1 MTYWR
6 RLITHAVTSLFSSP
20 LRSALALLGI
30 VIGSAAVIAMVN
42 IGHNAKQAML
52 KQFEGMGAQSTTID
66 YQQGAETSVAA
77 LLDLRDHL
85 YRSIPGLEI
94 IAATSTG
101 NGRLRHRGESAFAS
115 VVGATDELFAIL
127 DPRLRAGRLT
137 ADLDGDTPHAM
148 LGWKLYQ
155 DFRQQGI
162 YLGVGDIVVFDDT
175 PVMLVGVLEDFPHN
189 SFLSPTPINNSL
201 IAPLES
207 LRRLNQD
214 TSRWRLTAVRAKG
227 VDYELVQAQLGS
239 ELRRLLPQT
248 RVRIS
253 SPEQLIENIE
263 KQTRILT
270 LTLGAI
276 GGVSLLV
283 GGIGV
288 MNIMLVSVS
297 ERRREIGLRM
307 AIGARVT
314 DIKLQFLTEALILC
328 LAGGCVGLLFGIATA
343 FGATQYFGHP
353 FELSMASVVLG
364 VGVSTLVGL
373 FFGYHPAAAAAKLD
387 PVDTLYGD

>member
-1 MTYWR
+1 MSYWR
-6 RLITHAVTSLFSSP
+6 RLIVHAATSLVSSP

-52 KQFEGMGAQSTTID
+52 KQFEGMGAQSTTIE
-66 YQQGAETSVAA
+66 YQDGPIVSVAA
-77 LLDLRDHL
+77 LLDLRGHL
-85 YRSIPGLEI
+85 HQSVSGLEI
-94 IAATSTG
+94 IAATSAG
-101 NGRLRHRGESAFAS
+101 NGTLRHRGQSANAF
-115 VVGATDELFAIL
+115 VLGATDDFFAIL

-137 ADLDGDTPHAM
+137 ADLDGDEPYAV
-148 LGWKLYQ
+148 LGWQLYQ

-162 YLGVGDIVVFDDT
+162 YLGVGDVVVIDRTPVIVV
-175 PVMLVGVLEDFPHN
+175 GILEDQPR
-189 SFLSPTPINNSL
+189 SLLLPSPINNSL

-207 LRRLNQD
+207 LRRLGQD
-214 TSRWRLTAVRAKG
+214 TSRWRLMAVRAEG
-227 VDYELVQAQLGS
+227 VDYRVVQEQLER
-239 ELRRLLPQT
+239 ELRRLLPQAL
-248 RVRIS
+248 VRIS

-263 KQTRILT
+263 KQTRLLT

-307 AIGARVT
+307 AIGARVA

-328 LAGGCVGLLFGIATA
+328 LAGGCVGLVVGIATA

>member
-1 MTYWR
+1 MSYWR
-6 RLITHAVTSLFSSP
+6 RLIAHAVTSLFSSP

-42 IGHNAKQAML
+42 IGHNATQAVL
-52 KQFEGMGAQSTTID
+52 KQFEGMGAQSTSIE
-66 YQQGAETSVAA
+66 YQDGATVTVAT
-77 LLDLRDHL
+77 LLDLRGHL
-85 YRSIPGLEI
+85 HGSVPGLEI
-94 IAATSTG
+94 IAATTTG
-101 NGRLRHRGESAFAS
+101 GGMLMRDGHSVQAS
-115 VVGATDELFAIL
+115 VLGATDDFFAIL

-137 ADLDGDTPHAM
+137 TDLDGDAPYAL
-148 LGWKLYQ
+148 LGWQLFQ
-155 DFRQQGI
+155 DFRKQGV
-162 YLGVGDIVVFDDT
+162 YLGVGDIVVLDRT
-175 PVMLVGVLEDFPHN
+175 PVTLVGILEDQPN
-189 SFLSPTPINNSL
+189 SMLLPAQINTSL
-201 IAPLES
+201 IAPLQS
-207 LRRLNQD
+207 LRRLSQD
-214 TSRWRLTAVRAKG
+214 TTRWRLMAVREKG
-227 VDYELVQAQLGS
+227 VDYRVVQEQLETELKQW
-239 ELRRLLPQT
+239 LPRT
-248 RVRIS
+248 VARIS

-307 AIGARVT
+307 AIGARIA

-328 LAGGCVGLLFGIATA
+328 LAGGCIGLLFGIATA
-343 FGATQYFGHP
+343 YGATQYFGHP

>member
-1 MTYWR
+1 MVRYWR
-6 RLITHAVTSLFSSP
+6 RLIVHAATSLLSSP

-42 IGHNAKQAML
+42 IGHNATQAVL
-52 KQFEGMGAQSTTID
+52 KQFEGMGAQSTTIE
-66 YQQGAETSVAA
+66 YQDGATVSVAA
-77 LLDLRDHL
+77 LLDLRAHL
-85 YRSIPGLEI
+85 HRSVPGLEI

-101 NGRLRHRGESAFAS
+101 GGSLRHDGHAARAS
-115 VVGATDELFAIL
+115 VLGATDDFFTIL

-137 ADLDGDTPHAM
+137 VDLDGDAAYAV
-148 LGWKLYQ
+148 LGWQLYQ

-162 YLGVGDIVVFDDT
+162 YLGVGDIVVLDET
-175 PVMLVGVLEDFPHN
+175 PVTLVGIFEDQPN
-189 SFLSPTPINNSL
+189 SRLLPAPINTSL
-201 IAPLES
+201 IAPLQS
-207 LRRLNQD
+207 LRRLSQD
-214 TSRWRLTAVRAKG
+214 TTRWRLMAVREKG
-227 VDYELVQAQLGS
+227 IDYEVVQAQLES
-239 ELRRLLPQT
+239 ELRQRLPQT

-253 SPEQLIENIE
+253 SPEQLIESIE

-270 LTLGAI
+270 LLLGAI

-328 LAGGCVGLLFGIATA
+328 LAGGCVGLVVGIATA

>member
-1 MTYWR
+1 MSYWR
-6 RLITHAVTSLFSSP
+6 RLAVHAAASLLSSP

-42 IGHNAKQAML
+42 IGHNATQAVL
-52 KQFEGMGAQSTTID
+52 KQFEGMGAQSTTIE
-66 YQQGAETSVAA
+66 YQDGATVSVAA
-77 LLDLRDHL
+77 LLDLREHL
-85 YRSIPGLEI
+85 HGRVPGLEI

-101 NGRLRHRGESAFAS
+101 SGMLLRDGHFTRAS
-115 VVGATDELFAIL
+115 VLGATDDFFRIAAPELG
-127 DPRLRAGRLT
+127 RGRLI
-137 ADLDGDTPHAM
+137 ADLDGDAAYAV
-148 LGWKLYQ
+148 LGWQLYQ
-155 DFRQQGI
+155 DFRRQGV
-162 YLGVGDIVVFDDT
+162 YLGVGDIVVLDET
-175 PVMLVGVLEDFPHN
+175 PVTLVGIFEDQP
-189 SFLSPTPINNSL
+189 SSRLLPAQINTSL
-201 IAPLES
+201 IAPLQS
-207 LRRLNQD
+207 LRRLSQD
-214 TSRWRLTAVRAKG
+214 TSRWRLMAVREKG
-227 VDYELVQAQLGS
+227 VDHEVVQAQL
-239 ELRRLLPQT
+239 EDEFRQRLPQT

-253 SPEQLIENIE
+253 SPEQLIESIE
-263 KQTRILT
+263 QQTRILT
-270 LTLGAI
+270 LLLGAI

-307 AIGARVT
+307 AIGARIA

-328 LAGGCVGLLFGIATA
+328 LAGGCIGLVFGIAA
-343 FGATQYFGHP
+343 ALGATQYFGYP
-353 FELSMASVVLG
+353 FELSMASIALG